1 MEVKGLD
8 NVIHSLNAIQDD
20 LTARMGELGG
30 HFKEH
35 DDMDAALSNVDDA
48 LDLLQEVADQNQ

>member
-8 NVIHSLNAIQDD
+8 NVIHSLNAIQDE
-20 LTARMGELGG
+20 LTAQLGSLGG

-35 DDMDAALSNVDDA
+35 DDVDAALSYVDDA
-48 LDLLQEVADQNQ
+48 LDLLESVADQ